1 MRALAI
7 FALALT
13 LSGCANREAVYRR
26 SLTAP
31 HSHLSQSDFEQ
42 IAELLS
48 HRTRQSITSI
58 EALPNDKVLVY
69 TAFRGAQ
76 GPGLSNQ
83 FTLAKRDGRWHVVES
98 RDETIVE

>member
-7 FALALT
+7 FALVLT
-13 LSGCANREAVYRR
+13 LSGCANREAAYRR
-26 SLTAP
+26 SLRAP
-31 HSHLSQSDFEQ
+31 HPHLSQSDFEQ
-42 IAELLS
+42 IADLLS

-58 EALPNDKVLVY
+58 EALPNDSVLVY
-69 TAFRGAQ
+69 TAFRGAE

-83 FTLAKRDGRWHVVES
+83 FTFAKRDGRWHVVES

>member
-1 MRALAI
+1 MRVLVI

-13 LSGCANREAVYRR
+13 FSGCANRDAAYRR
-26 SLTAP
+26 SLMAP
-31 HSHLSQSDFEQ
+31 HPDLPQSDFEQ

-58 EALPNDKVLVY
+58 ETLPSDKVLVY
-69 TAFRGAQ
+69 TAFRGAE

>member
-1 MRALAI
+1 M

-13 LSGCANREAVYRR
+13 LSGCANREAAYRR

-31 HSHLSQSDFEQ
+31 HPDLPQSDFVQ